1 MRPILIIMGN
11 KFYLKLI
18 GYQRQS
24 HLQTPCQPRL
34 VLNQIAAPDHSH
46 VVTWNLIIT
55 PAKIS

>member
-1 MRPILIIMGN
+1 MGN